1 MMTTSNDIEY
11 IEYLKKVMKDAK
23 SNIRVVKEGKKLR
36 IDVDRRTIRIPYDE
50 DVAKRLKVIAEEV
63 KSRIEKEREEA
74 LKNFY
79 EMIKK
84 ITEEKEVL
92 EKEIMILDDILRDIL
107 LYIRLVNPNILRG
120 ILTLIL
126 VENLSS
132 YTPKYSTALRE
143 LKKLSQTAKDHYL
156 PIF

>member
-1 MMTTSNDIEY
+1 MIRMSQELEY
-11 IEYLKKVMKDAK
+11 IEKIIRDAK
-23 SNIRVVKEGKKLR
+23 SSVKISKEGRKIR

-50 DVAKRLKVIAEEV
+50 DVLRRLRVIVEEV

-92 EKEIMILDDILRDIL
+92 EKEIMMLDKVLRDIL
-107 LYIRLVNPNILRG
+107 LYIRLVNPNILRD
-120 ILTLIL
+120 ILAIIL

-132 YTPKYSTALRE
+132 YTPQYSTALRD
-143 LKKLSQTAKDHYL
+143 LKKLSQTTKDHYL
-156 PIF
+156 FIF

>member
-92 EKEIMILDDILRDIL
+92 EKEIMMLDKVLRDIL

-120 ILTLIL
+120 ILTLIS
-126 VENLSS
+126 VEKISS
-132 YTPKYSTALRE
+132 YTPQYSTALRE
-143 LKKLSQTAKDHYL
+143 LKMLSQTTKDHYL

>member
-1 MMTTSNDIEY
+1 MVEMSRELEY
-11 IEYLKKVMKDAK
+11 IEKIIRDAK
-23 SNIRVVKEGKKLR
+23 SSVKISKEGRKIR

-50 DVAKRLKVIAEEV
+50 DVLRRLRVIALEV
-63 KSRIEKEREEA
+63 KSRIEKEHKEA

-79 EMIKK
+79 EMIKR

-92 EKEIMILDDILRDIL
+92 EKEIMMLDDVLRDIL
-107 LYIRLVNPNILRG
+107 LYIRLMNPNILRD
-120 ILTLIL
+120 ILTLIP
-126 VENLSS
+126 VEKLSS
-132 YTPKYSTALRE
+132 YTPQYSTALKI